1 MASLQ
6 DQLLKLQDKTSD
18 AASPGTAASTSE
30 KAIAVLALLGVDK
43 ESAVPS
49 ARLDSLGITSLDRI
63 ELTIRIEEHFGFR
76 TTDTAVFALETVLDL
91 IDYAEHK
98 GEQH

>member
-1 MASLQ
+1 
-6 DQLLKLQDKTSD
+6 
-18 AASPGTAASTSE
+18 ASPGTAASTSE

-76 TTDTAVFALETVLDL
+76 TTDTAVFALETVQDL